1 MNDLKHITPLDVLL
15 EDLDG
20 GSLAQRIALALA
32 DTAMGVAAVG
42 EKKKRGKVTVTFDIG
57 VIGNLDSQQ
66 VQIDHTVEMKAPTHR
81 GRKSEQHTTSSVL
94 YVGMR
99 GKLTT
104 MPNTNKDMFEE
115 PAPQDTNV
123 TSIGRTSA
131 QGA

>member
-1 MNDLKHITPLDVLL
+1 MNDIKHITQLDALM
-15 EDLDG
+15 EELDG
-20 GSLAQRIALALA
+20 GALAQRIALALA

-42 EKKKRGKVTVTFDIG
+42 EKKKRGKVVVTFDIG
-57 VIGNLDSQQ
+57 LIGSSDSSQ

-99 GKLTT
+99 GKLTA
-104 MPNTNKDMFEE
+104 MPNKNKDMFEE
-115 PAPQDTNV
+115 PAAQDNITN
-123 TSIGRTSA
+123 IGRASA